1 MTPILSQNV
10 ESSESFALNSSVKLF
25 LRSSPCP
32 EFIVNQHGALHL
44 SLIQITPQ
52 FVSATLDMQ

>member
-10 ESSESFALNSSVKLF
+10 ESSESIGKIIFAILSVF
-25 LRSSPCP
+25 RVYNRC
-32 EFIVNQHGALHL
+32 NQHGALHL

-52 FVSATLDMQ
+52 FVSAALDMR